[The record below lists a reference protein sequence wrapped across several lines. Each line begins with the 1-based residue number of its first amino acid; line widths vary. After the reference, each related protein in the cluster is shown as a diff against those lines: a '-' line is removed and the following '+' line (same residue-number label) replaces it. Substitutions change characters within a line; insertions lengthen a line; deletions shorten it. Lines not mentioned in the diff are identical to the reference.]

1 MDKDNPP
8 PIFHI
13 PQLERLN
20 KIEAL
25 LHEIRDQRADVLHD
39 YITKADF
46 MTRFDIKPGLFYKL
60 INEGKLSV
68 FRINRKIYLKQ
79 SEVDNA
85 LQKGL
90 LK

>member
-1 MDKDNPP
+1 MSKNTPSVL
-8 PIFHI
+8 HI
-13 PQLERLN
+13 PQLEELSEI
-20 KIEAL
+20 KSL
-25 LHEIRDQRADVLHD
+25 LHEIREQRADVLND
-39 YITKADF
+39 YITKAEF
-46 MTRFDIKPGLFYKL
+46 MSRFDIKPGLFYKL

-79 SEVDNA
+79 SEIDNA

>member
-1 MDKDNPP
+1 MSKNTPSVL
-8 PIFHI
+8 HI
-13 PQLERLN
+13 PQLERLD
-20 KIEAL
+20 KIESL
-25 LHEIRDQRADVLHD
+25 LHEIRDQRADVLND
-39 YITKADF
+39 YITKAEF
-46 MTRFDIKPGLFYKL
+46 MKRFDIKPGLFYKL

-79 SEVDNA
+79 SEVDHA